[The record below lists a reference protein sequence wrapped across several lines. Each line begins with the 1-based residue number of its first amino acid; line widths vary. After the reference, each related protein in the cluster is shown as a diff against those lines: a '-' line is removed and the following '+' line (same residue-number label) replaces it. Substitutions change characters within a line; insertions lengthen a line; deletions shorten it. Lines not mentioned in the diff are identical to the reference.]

1 MRANTVD
8 ETPDY
13 KFTAHECQA
22 AKILQLTRRSRD
34 VVSEFK
40 SKKTEFAAHCRRSKT
55 SRIKARLGIF
65 MIFGFNTDVKYSDTV
80 YHVQSEARKADLLL
94 QTMVFVRGHCIGKY
108 ASSYAEEVSNPGFSE
123 EHMHDLLK
131 SQHREIVE
139 SVRAGSIDQF
149 FRDQTEIR
157 DVGGNTLALTWLNS
171 DENPVE
177 QRLVMRLLITD
188 AGNAIDGALV
198 TSRLQYP
205 AGVPIHSQA
214 VTEGDGRVELE
225 LDLKAIESAASNA
238 VVFVRATFGEKSV
251 TRKYR
256 LKGK

>member
-1 MRANTVD
+1 
-8 ETPDY
+8 
-13 KFTAHECQA
+13 
-22 AKILQLTRRSRD
+22 
-34 VVSEFK
+34 
-40 SKKTEFAAHCRRSKT
+40 
-55 SRIKARLGIF
+55 
-65 MIFGFNTDVKYSDTV
+65 MIFGFNTDVKYGDTV

-108 ASSYAEEVSNPGFSE
+108 ASSYAEEVTHPGFSE

-157 DVGGNTLALTWLNS
+157 DVSGNTLALSWLNS
-171 DENPVE
+171 DEAPLE
-177 QRLVMRLLITD
+177 QRLLMRLLVTE
-188 AGNAIDGALV
+188 AGNAVDGALV

-214 VTEGDGRVELE
+214 VTEGDGRAELQ
-225 LDLKAIESAASNA
+225 LDLKTMESTASTA
-238 VVFVRATFGEKSV
+238 VVFVRAIFGEKSV

-256 LKGK
+256 LKSGA